1 MTVATVNMDFL
12 YGGAFR
18 TGLPEAYERLILD
31 AMRGDPTLFTRADE
45 IEEQW
50 RIVDSFRHALGRPGA
65 GLSELR
71 RGDVGTDE
79 ATSSCTAT
87 ADPGGGIE
95 RGQRPGVDGPRRH
108 DRADRARARA
118 APERFDGHAH
128 ERDDAHRLGAAGVA
142 GRRAGHA
149 RRNGRAASLRTLLLF
164 PQDDERDALDAEVSL
179 QCYTHAELQ
188 RHVCTEVIELRLCG
202 RVAQAPASVILPLV
216 LPDVPVFL
224 RWRGEPPFGE
234 PVFEQLIDVVD
245 RLVVDSREWEGAPAC
260 YAKLVEIFD
269 RVAVSDIVWARTLRW
284 RRAIAERGGGRQ
296 LRVRG
301 PIQESSLLAGW
312 LRSRLGHPVELEHT
326 DADRIELAVL
336 DGEEIRAREERPS
349 ASDLLSGELD
359 RFSRRP
365 RSTSLPSR
373 QRSSSRRREYA
384 SAVEARDAF

>member
-1 MTVATVNMDFL
+1 LSAVSDQEWTGRDVTIAQIEHELAQLRSDSMDMRTSVMTHIAW
-12 YGGAFR
+12 AP
-18 TGLPEAYERLILD
+18 PEWQDASRDTLAGMAERH
-31 AMRGDPTLFTRADE
+31 P
-45 IEEQW
+45 
-50 RIVDSFRHALGRPGA
+50 S
-65 GLSELR
+65 
-71 RGDVGTDE
+71 
-79 ATSSCTAT
+79 
-87 ADPGGGIE
+87 
-95 RGQRPGVDGPRRH
+95 
-108 DRADRARARA
+108 
-118 APERFDGHAH
+118 
-128 ERDDAHRLGAAGVA
+128 
-142 GRRAGHA
+142 
-149 RRNGRAASLRTLLLF
+149 RTLLLF

-188 RHVCTEVIELRLCG
+188 RHVCTEVIELRLRG

-245 RLVVDSREWEGAPAC
+245 RLVVDSREWESAPAC

-284 RRAIAERGGGRQ
+284 RRAIAERGGGRR

-336 DGEEIRAREERPS
+336 DGEEVRAREERPS

-359 RFSRRP
+359 RFSRDP
-365 RSTSLPSR
+365 IY
-373 QRSSSRRREYA
+373 E
-384 SAVEARDAF
+384 SAVAATL

>member
-1 MTVATVNMDFL
+1 MSAVSDQEWTGRDVTIAQIEHELAQLRSDSMDMRTSVMTHIAW
-12 YGGAFR
+12 AP
-18 TGLPEAYERLILD
+18 PEWQDASRDTLAGMAERH
-31 AMRGDPTLFTRADE
+31 P
-45 IEEQW
+45 
-50 RIVDSFRHALGRPGA
+50 S
-65 GLSELR
+65 
-71 RGDVGTDE
+71 
-79 ATSSCTAT
+79 
-87 ADPGGGIE
+87 
-95 RGQRPGVDGPRRH
+95 
-108 DRADRARARA
+108 
-118 APERFDGHAH
+118 
-128 ERDDAHRLGAAGVA
+128 
-142 GRRAGHA
+142 
-149 RRNGRAASLRTLLLF
+149 RTLLLF
-164 PQDDERDALDAEVSL
+164 PQDDERDALDAEVAL

-284 RRAIAERGGGRQ
+284 RRAIAERGRGRQ
-296 LRVRG
+296 LRVHG

-312 LRSRLGHPVELEHT
+312 LRSRLGHSVELEHT

-359 RFSRRP
+359 RFSRDP
-365 RSTSLPSR
+365 IY
-373 QRSSSRRREYA
+373 E
-384 SAVEARDAF
+384 SAVAAAL

>member
-1 MTVATVNMDFL
+1 LSAVSDQEWTGRDVTIGQIEHELAQLRSDSMDMRTSVMTHIAW
-12 YGGAFR
+12 AP
-18 TGLPEAYERLILD
+18 PEWQDASRDTLAGMAERH
-31 AMRGDPTLFTRADE
+31 P
-45 IEEQW
+45 
-50 RIVDSFRHALGRPGA
+50 S
-65 GLSELR
+65 
-71 RGDVGTDE
+71 
-79 ATSSCTAT
+79 
-87 ADPGGGIE
+87 
-95 RGQRPGVDGPRRH
+95 
-108 DRADRARARA
+108 
-118 APERFDGHAH
+118 
-128 ERDDAHRLGAAGVA
+128 
-142 GRRAGHA
+142 
-149 RRNGRAASLRTLLLF
+149 RTLLLF

-245 RLVVDSREWEGAPAC
+245 RLVVDSREWEGAPTC

-284 RRAIAERGGGRQ
+284 RRAIAERGSGRQ

-336 DGEEIRAREERPS
+336 DGEEIHAREERPS

-359 RFSRRP
+359 RFSRDP
-365 RSTSLPSR
+365 IY
-373 QRSSSRRREYA
+373 E
-384 SAVEARDAF
+384 SAVAAAL